1 MTVLSGYVLSSP
13 KILKKIFLWRH
24 GSKSLFFENSMLSI
38 HRQCFF
44 SVTEKVYESESASE
58 GSDTETMSKAKTT
71 FKNDALHKKPREI
84 TAENKKFKAQ
94 ASKNKNQSSLMSF
107 FKKK

>member
-1 MTVLSGYVLSSP
+1 
-13 KILKKIFLWRH
+13 
-24 GSKSLFFENSMLSI
+24 MLSI
-38 HRQCFF
+38 HRQCFV

-94 ASKNKNQSSLMSF
+94 ASKNKNQSSLMNF